1 MNRCSS
7 GMFLA
12 IGTLAMLAGTA
23 VAVDTPE
30 VEPNDSKATAT
41 VANNGVSVS
50 TAATRSR
57 A

>member
-1 MNRCSS
+1 
-7 GMFLA
+7 
-12 IGTLAMLAGTA
+12 LAMLAGTA